1 MSARDAFG
9 LIVRTG
15 GLVCLFLAL
24 SGAMG
29 LIRRL
34 FDIDP
39 TTEYPIAT
47 IIVSTVFY
55 AVLGVVALTRANF
68 FVRLAY
74 GSGAQ
79 SQRADQ

>member
-1 MSARDAFG
+1 MWARDAFG
-9 LIVRTG
+9 LVARTG

-29 LIRRL
+29 PIRRL

-39 TTEYPIAT
+39 TSEYPVST
-47 IIVSTVFY
+47 IIVSTGFY
-55 AVLGVVALTRANF
+55 SVVGVIALTRANF

-79 SQRADQ
+79 SRRADQ